1 MKDGLILVY
10 KRKGNTSRRV
20 VENISKKY
28 NTKAGHIGTLDPMAK
43 GLLPILVG
51 NSCKLSKYLM
61 EHDKTYLVEM
71 KFGYY
76 TETLD
81 IEGNILEEDIQ
92 FRENNIVDNEFFDKV
107 IAAMKKEMGTK
118 KQIPPIYSAK
128 KLNGNKLYEI
138 ARKDKEKAIEMAKEK
153 AKEITIYNMYDISLK
168 ELWDNNPKDIV
179 LSFKVECS
187 SGTYIRSLVRDIAED
202 MKTIAIMTDLKRITV
217 GEYSFDYE
225 EIDEQK
231 HKDEDSQKEVDEI
244 ILKEY
249 TEEEVLKHNFKNSI
263 NLDKNRKKAF
273 LVGLSTRIDTNKYSD
288 GIYLVSIE
296 DEIIGLR
303 RNKRWG
309 NKKKVCSKQIC

>member
-20 VENISKKY
+20 VEKISKKY

-71 KFGYY
+71 KFGYN

-81 IEGNILEEDIQ
+81 IEGKILEEDIH
-92 FRENNIVDNEFFDKV
+92 FRENNIVDNEFFDM
-107 IAAMKKEMGTK
+107 IIMAMKKELGTK

-128 KLNGNKLYEI
+128 KLNGKKLYEI

-153 AKEITIYNMYDISLK
+153 AKEIIIYNMYDISLK
-168 ELWDNNPKDIV
+168 ELWDNDPKDIV

-187 SGTYIRSLVRDIAED
+187 SGTYIRSLVRDIAEN
-202 MKTIAIMTDLKRITV
+202 MGTIAIMTDLRRISV
-217 GEYSFDYE
+217 GNYNNIIED
-225 EIDEQK
+225 IDENI
-231 HKDEDSQKEVDEI
+231 EEEEI
-244 ILKEY
+244 ILKKY
-249 TEEEVLKHNFKNSI
+249 TEEEVLKDNFKNNI
-263 NLDKNRKKAF
+263 NLNKDRKKAF
-273 LVGLSTRIDTNKYSD
+273 LVGLSTRVNKDKYND
-288 GIYLVSIE
+288 GIYLVNIE
-296 DEIIGLR
+296 GEVIGLR
-303 RNKRWG
+303 
-309 NKKKVCSKQIC
+309 